1 MGFNVAIDGPAG
13 AGKSTIAKTVAK
25 NMQFIYVDTGAMY
38 RTIGFYMLR
47 NGISV
52 DDPEAVAAH
61 LSEVDVTLGYE
72 DGVQQ
77 VYLNGENVSAS
88 IRTQEVGEAASKVS
102 AMPPVRAALLN
113 LQRNLARS
121 ADILMDGRDIGT
133 VVLPDADVKVF
144 LTASSLVR
152 AKRRYDELTAKGTV
166 CDLAVIQKEIEERDY
181 RDMHREIAPLKQ
193 AADAVLVDSS
203 DMTIDEVVAEII
215 RLINAARAGKVL

>member
-1 MGFNVAIDGPAG
+1 MG

-133 VVLPDADVKVF
+133 TVFPEAELKVL
-144 LTASSLVR
+144 LTASDQVR
-152 AKRRYDELTAKGTV
+152 ARSGYDEMVAKGQTPSME
-166 CDLAVIQKEIEERDY
+166 AVMKNLLERDY
-181 RDMHREIAPLKQ
+181 IDSHREVSPLSR
-193 AADAVLVDSS
+193 AADAFILDNSEMTLHEELVWF
-203 DMTIDEVVAEII
+203 EG
-215 RLINAARAGKVL
+215 LIKGKFGILE